1 MKTSSKFG
9 PREYIFIGMLF
20 VIPVVM
26 SMCVLSPRSKAN
38 AQMRDDSAV
47 KRRQLGEFT
56 LIRERAMQQVNDNIV
71 ELEKAVLHLQDRV
84 PKLANI
90 EKTIGD
96 LSQMA
101 RANSMRTKNIRAM
114 PAEAQRKPVG
124 PTLLT
129 AQKNVRKPEKEYKHR
144 DLTMEVKGT
153 FPNFYSF
160 LQAVENYPRI
170 IHVDR
175 VRLLKT
181 ETQGYV
187 KAKLRL
193 RIFFQQEQ
201 EQKQE
206 QKS

>member
-1 MKTSSKFG
+1 MKMSSKFG
-9 PREYIFIGMLF
+9 PREYVFIGILF
-20 VIPVVM
+20 VIPAVM
-26 SMCVLSPRSKAN
+26 SMCVLSPRSLAN
-38 AQMRDDSAV
+38 AQMRDDSAG
-47 KRRQLGEFT
+47 KRKQLGEFT
-56 LIRERAMQQVNDNIV
+56 LIRERATQQVSDNIV

-101 RANSMRTKNIRAM
+101 RDNGLRTKNIRAL
-114 PAEAQRKPVG
+114 PAEVQRKPAE
-124 PTLLT
+124 PTAPA
-129 AQKNVRKPEKEYKHR
+129 AQKTAEKPKREYKHR
-144 DLTMEVKGT
+144 VLTMEVKGT

-181 ETQGYV
+181 EIQGYV
-187 KAKLRL
+187 KVKLRL
-193 RIFFQQEQ
+193 WIFFQQD
-201 EQKQE
+201 QE